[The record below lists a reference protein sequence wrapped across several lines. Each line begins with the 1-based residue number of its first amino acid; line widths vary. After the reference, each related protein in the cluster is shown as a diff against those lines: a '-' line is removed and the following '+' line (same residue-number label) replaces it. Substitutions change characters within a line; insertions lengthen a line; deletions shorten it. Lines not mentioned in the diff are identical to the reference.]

1 MILFDAARCPYC
13 ARARIV
19 LAEKD
24 IPYETVEIDLS
35 DRPAWLYEK
44 NPRGKVPV
52 IEEDEFILPESSVIM
67 EYLEERFPEPALLPG
82 DPADRAAARLW
93 IWDFDRR
100 FGDDYYGA
108 RRGDDGARDRLTAR
122 LAALDMWLEGRQF
135 LAGGAYGLADIA
147 YVPWI
152 LRAQQLLGV
161 DLAPFEALLQWRD
174 ELVARPAGAVELGL
188 VAAL

>member
-19 LAEKD
+19 LAEKGV
-24 IPYETVEIDLS
+24 PYETVEIDLS

-52 IEEDEFILPESSVIM
+52 IEEDEFVMPESSVIM
-67 EYLEERFPEPALLPG
+67 EYLDERFPEPALLPD

-100 FGDDYYGA
+100 LGDDYYAA
-108 RRGDDGARDRLTAR
+108 RRGEDDARERLTAR
-122 LAALDMWLEGRQF
+122 LATLDMWLEGRQF
-135 LAGGAYGLADIA
+135 LAGGGYGLADIA

-161 DLAPFEALLQWRD
+161 DLAPFEALSQWRD
-174 ELVARPAGAVELGL
+174 ELVARPAVAAELGL

>member
-19 LAEKD
+19 LAEKGV
-24 IPYETVEIDLS
+24 PYETVEIDLS

-52 IEEDEFILPESSVIM
+52 IEEDEFVMPESSVIM
-67 EYLEERFPEPALLPG
+67 EYLDERFPEPALLPD

-100 FGDDYYGA
+100 LGDDYYAA
-108 RRGDDGARDRLTAR
+108 RRGEDGARERLTAR
-122 LAALDMWLEGRQF
+122 LATLDMWLEGRQF
-135 LAGGAYGLADIA
+135 LAGGGYGLADIA

-161 DLAPFEALLQWRD
+161 DLAPFEALSQWRD
-174 ELVARPAGAVELGL
+174 ELVARPAVAAELGL

>member
-1 MILFDAARCPYC
+1 VILFDAARCPYC

-19 LAEKD
+19 LAEKG

-52 IEEDEFILPESSVIM
+52 IEEDEFIMPESSVIM
-67 EYLEERFPEPALLPG
+67 EYLDERFPEPALLPD

-100 FGDDYYGA
+100 LGDDYYAA
-108 RRGDDGARDRLTAR
+108 RRGEDGARERLTAR

-135 LAGGAYGLADIA
+135 LAGGVYGLADIA
-147 YVPWI
+147 YMPWI
-152 LRAQQLLGV
+152 LRMQQLLGV
-161 DLAPFEALLQWRD
+161 DLAPFEALAQWRD
-174 ELVARPAGAVELGL
+174 ELVTRPAVAAELGL